1 MKTCLSERSLILLHS
16 GDGTEADRIH
26 IETCLSCA
34 RQYRELSVALE
45 SIVTVLKQPP
55 PAAAHR
61 GRWAYPRWGWS
72 LAAAAIVLAFVCG
85 RLTAFGV
92 ASPVGVNLESVDHD
106 SADPGDTT
114 TEWQEANNAGTP
126 ASYGLYIDGLLS
138 QDEPDQNAAVAEGS
152 AEGNG
157 EADSDEN

>member
-1 MKTCLSERSLILLHS
+1 MESCLSERSLVLLHS
-16 GDGTEADRIH
+16 GDGTHADRVH
-26 IETCLSCA
+26 LETCLSCA
-34 RQYRELSVALE
+34 RRYRELSADLE

-55 PAAAHR
+55 PAPTR
-61 GRWAYPRWGWS
+61 RERWAYPRWGWS

-92 ASPVGVNLESVDHD
+92 SSPAGVNLESADPD

-114 TEWQEANNAGTP
+114 IQWQEARNAIGTP

-138 QDEPDQNAAVAEGS
+138 QDEPDQNVVASEGN
-152 AEGNG
+152 EGNG